1 MESGILKAYGAVRGG
16 EAARGM
22 VRPTK
27 RAIERYPYS
36 GKKTG
41 HEFQEREANYRDSWE
56 NNKQELENFEEGK
69 YAKHME
75 SDPRMKTAFKQLKV
89 DRKKLNRKTKVANRM
104 GRYEEEDE
112 DFERS
117 NGPNRPRKRKSE
129 YDEMGKHSK
138 THITPTENLKNK
150 KRKNK
155 LGNSAIFSGA
165 DTINFTNNNDGTETV
180 KAMGASAEDIKTA
193 YGKVML
199 NA

>member
-1 MESGILKAYGAVRGG
+1 MTGYAEIGQCVKSKGA
-16 EAARGM
+16 
-22 VRPTK
+22 
-27 RAIERYPYS
+27 
-36 GKKTG
+36 
-41 HEFQEREANYRDSWE
+41 Q
-56 NNKQELENFEEGK
+56 K
-69 YAKHME
+69 Y
-75 SDPRMKTAFKQLKV
+75 D
-89 DRKKLNRKTKVANRM
+89 RKTKVANRM

-165 DTINFTNNNDGTETV
+165 DTINFTMMARNGQSNQP
-180 KAMGASAEDIKTA
+180 KI
-193 YGKVML
+193 
-199 NA
+199 